1 MEFKKL
7 ANNALNFA
15 IYRVIEIAGIFLV
28 ISGFMLLVS
37 LVSFSP
43 DDPNFIFPENSVI
56 KNFFGFRGSFTAD
69 FFFSMFWFCFLI
81 NSF

>member
-37 LVSFSP
+37 LAASLRVSHLVLYKEGAKLQGKRST
-43 DDPNFIFPENSVI
+43 
-56 KNFFGFRGSFTAD
+56 RAD
-69 FFFSMFWFCFLI
+69 AE
-81 NSF
+81 